1 MSLRLH
7 RIMKGCMFLSV
18 TASGI
23 YFSAWPET
31 AAADKKALDAIAPE
45 L

>member
-31 AAADKKALDAIAPE
+31 AAADKNLDAMAPE